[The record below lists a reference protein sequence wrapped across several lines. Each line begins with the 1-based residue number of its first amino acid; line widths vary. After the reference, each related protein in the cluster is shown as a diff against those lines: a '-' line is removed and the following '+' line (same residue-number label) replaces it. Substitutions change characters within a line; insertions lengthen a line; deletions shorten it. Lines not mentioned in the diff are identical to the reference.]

1 MYARVTRLA
10 PILSLP
16 LLLWSVASPAS
27 ASADPVLS
35 RLLQEAIESDSGFED
50 RFDAQVWLLDMSRR
64 LEKFVKNPQT
74 RIELLKRVHYE
85 ARRVGIEPELVLAV
99 IEVES
104 RFDEFAISVAGARGL
119 MQVMPFWLDEIGISD
134 QNLFK
139 ILFAMQHFIDGA
151 GGCQKLNGAH
161 LVDFIKRHQTLGSIG
176 FICVE
181 LFNKFFI
188 IFTGRCYFIFQRRNR
203 ANSPRMLES
212 PLSHRGIINGLFPCS
227 DHQT

>member
-139 ILFAMQHFIDGA
+139 IRTNLRMGCTILRYYIDMEPHNLGRA
-151 GGCQKLNGAH
+151 LARYNGS
-161 LVDFIKRHQTLGSIG
+161 LGKTVYPDKVVKALHKNW
-176 FICVE
+176 F
-181 LFNKFFI
+181 K
-188 IFTGRCYFIFQRRNR
+188 Q
-203 ANSPRMLES
+203 
-212 PLSHRGIINGLFPCS
+212 
-227 DHQT
+227 